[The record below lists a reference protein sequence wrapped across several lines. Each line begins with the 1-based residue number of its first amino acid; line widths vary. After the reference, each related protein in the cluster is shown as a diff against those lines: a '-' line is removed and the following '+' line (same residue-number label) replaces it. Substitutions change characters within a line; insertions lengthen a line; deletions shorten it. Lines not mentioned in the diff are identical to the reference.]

1 MPYIGAQEIL
11 CAPKKTACFL
21 VSKCATLFTL
31 SLRDLNMLNENAIND
46 FFEKTNTLF
55 GSNALKDD
63 MEKQFRALVQSQLRK
78 LDMVSRDEFDAQTAV
93 LERTRE
99 KLDALEKQLE
109 QLTEQI
115 NPNA

>member
-1 MPYIGAQEIL
+1 
-11 CAPKKTACFL
+11 
-21 VSKCATLFTL
+21 
-31 SLRDLNMLNENAIND
+31 MLNENAIND

-99 KLDALEKQLE
+99 KLEALENQLE

-115 NPNA
+115 NQNA